1 MSNEEHIEEM
11 YYNAYQSGV
20 IDKFRKKIQKR
31 KNKNT
36 EKRHLDV
43 IEEVYFKMVK
53 KNLIKEIGLSKL

>member
-20 IDKFRKKIQKR
+20 INKFRKKIQKR

-36 EKRHLDV
+36 EKSHLDI
-43 IEEVYFKMVK
+43 IEEVYFKMIK